1 MNKLPDTHRDPDNY
15 RDGDG
20 NGNATIDMGAYEYDA
35 PPWVGIDDIELSKVF
50 LKFISCGV
58 SQPLHFNNSPFLHP

>member
-20 NGNATIDMGAYEYDA
+20 NGNATIEK
-35 PPWVGIDDIELSKVF
+35 IEREQSKGEQHVQWNAEG
-50 LKFISCGV
+50 LPAGMYYYRIQADHKLVEGRW
-58 SQPLHFNNSPFLHP
+58 